1 MAGYWDIH
9 NHILPGVDD
18 GSGSMAETLR
28 LVQLEHDQGVRNLV
42 FTPHYRKGM
51 FEVSLDDKEEVFH
64 RACETLA
71 EQFPDMKFYLGCE
84 YFASSHMMDRI
95 TSDPR
100 YRMPGGRVVLVEFP
114 YTVEFD
120 FIDKTVEKLQSAGL
134 TPVIAHFERY
144 QCLHKDFALVHLLKE
159 AEAVLQ
165 MNCNA
170 ILGKEGFRM
179 KRFCKYALKDEMV
192 DLIAS
197 DAHNTADRSV
207 HIQETADLLRKKY
220 GEDTVTELLQN
231 NPQKLFDLS

>member
-1 MAGYWDIH
+1 MAAYWDIH

-71 EQFPDMKFYLGCE
+71 DQFPDMKFYLGCE
-84 YFASSHMMDRI
+84 YFASPHMMERL
-95 TSDPR
+95 TSDLR

-144 QCLHKDFALVHLLKE
+144 QCLHKDYALVHFLKE
-159 AEAVLQ
+159 TEAVLQ
-165 MNCNA
+165 MNCSA

-179 KRFCKYALKDEMV
+179 KRFCKNALKDELV

-207 HIQETADLLRKKY
+207 HMQETAELLRKKF
-220 GEDTVTELLQN
+220 GEDAVTKLLQT
-231 NPQKLFDLS
+231 NPQQLFDLS